1 LVLGKGIFVAFAG
14 AFALIL
20 VRSELKSVQS
30 IWEAALGELQLQVN
44 KPNFDT
50 WLKDTTGI
58 SYKEGVFVVG
68 VPNVFIGEWLRSR
81 LHSLIKR
88 TLTSIISQPV
98 EVQFTV
104 RPLNPEIQPVA
115 SRQADGGTS
124 TRLKEAPAFRLNSRY
139 TFDNFVVGESNRL
152 AYAAAL
158 EVCEDP
164 GNRYNPLFIYGD
176 TGSGKT
182 HLLHAIGHTAK
193 SRGLTTLIASAEQ
206 FTTQF
211 VVALKN
217 NKIDDFHRKFR
228 ATDFLLVD
236 DIQFLSGKAQTQE
249 CLFHIFNDLYENNC
263 QIVVTSDR
271 PPRAISSITKKL
283 RSRLEWGLIA
293 DLGIPDLETRLAIL
307 KVKSKQLNMAL
318 PPAEVLRFLAVQFQ
332 QNTRELE
339 GALNRVAT
347 YSRLSGEK
355 IDMKLT
361 VESLADIIPK
371 EIKHETGATPKV
383 IITTVANFYG
393 IDTEVLTGKRRDRT
407 AVLARQITMY
417 LLRERNHCSLA
428 EIGRILGDRDH
439 TTVLHGCE
447 KIAAEIDLNPQL
459 QDSINE
465 IRQKLKPRRTRSTS

>member
-1 LVLGKGIFVAFAG
+1 LVRGKGIFVAFEGRVARI
-14 AFALIL
+14 F
-20 VRSELKSVQS
+20 VRSELKSAQS

-50 WLKDTTGI
+50 WLKDTTGV
-58 SYKEGVFVVG
+58 SYREGVFVVG
-68 VPNVFIGEWLRSR
+68 VPNVFIGEWLKSR
-81 LHSLIKR
+81 LYSLIKR
-88 TLTSIISQPV
+88 TVTSIISQPV
-98 EVQFTV
+98 EVQFSV

-124 TRLKEAPAFRLNSRY
+124 ARVKEVPAFRLNPKY

-158 EVCEDP
+158 EVSDDP
-164 GNRYNPLFIYGD
+164 GNKYNPLFIYGD

-182 HLLHAIGHTAK
+182 HLLHSIGHTAK
-193 SRGLTTLIASAEQ
+193 SRGLAILIASAEQ

-211 VVALKN
+211 VIALKN

-228 ATDFLLVD
+228 STHFLLVD
-236 DIQFLSGKAQTQE
+236 DIQFLSGKSQTQE

-263 QIVVTSDR
+263 QIVITCDR

-293 DLGIPDLETRLAIL
+293 DLGVPDLETRLAIL
-307 KVKSKQLNMAL
+307 KCKSKQLNIPL
-318 PPAEVLRFLAVQFQ
+318 PPAEVLRFLAAQFQ

-339 GALNRVAT
+339 GALIRLFT
-347 YSRLSGEK
+347 YSRLRGDK

-361 VESLADIIPK
+361 MQSLADILPK
-371 EIKHETGATPKV
+371 EIKQEIGATPKV
-383 IITTVANFYG
+383 IMTTVANFYG
-393 IDTEVLTGKRRDRT
+393 IDTDVLTGKRRDKT

-447 KIAAEIDLNPQL
+447 KISNEIDLNPQL

-465 IRQKLKPRRTRSTS
+465 IRRKLKPRRTPSSS

>member
-1 LVLGKGIFVAFAG
+1 
-14 AFALIL
+14 L

-50 WLKDTTGI
+50 WLKDTTGV

-81 LHSLIKR
+81 LYSLIKR
-88 TLTSIISQPV
+88 TLTSIVSQSV

-124 TRLKEAPAFRLNSRY
+124 TRLKDSAAAFRLNPKY

-158 EVCEDP
+158 EVSEDP
-164 GNRYNPLFIYGD
+164 GNKYNPLFIYGD

-193 SRGLTTLIASAEQ
+193 ARGLTILIASAEQ

-228 ATDFLLVD
+228 TTDFLLVD
-236 DIQFLSGKAQTQE
+236 DVQFLSGKIQTQE
-249 CLFHIFNDLYENNC
+249 CLFHIFNDLYENSC

-307 KVKSKQLNMAL
+307 KVKSKQLNIAL

-332 QNTRELE
+332 HNTRELE
-339 GALNRVAT
+339 GALNRVVT

-361 VESLADIIPK
+361 VQSLADIIPK
-371 EIKHETGATPKV
+371 ELRQETGATPKV
-383 IITTVANFYG
+383 IMTTVANFYG
-393 IDTEVLTGKRRDRT
+393 IDTDVLTGKRRDKT
-407 AVLARQITMY
+407 AVLARQVTMY
-417 LLRERNHCSLA
+417 LLRERNHCSLS
-428 EIGRILGDRDH
+428 EIGKILGDRDH
-439 TTVLHGCE
+439 TTVLHGYE

-465 IRQKLKPRRTRSTS
+465 IREKLKPRRTPSAS

>member
-1 LVLGKGIFVAFAG
+1 MAFKRN
-14 AFALIL
+14 F
-20 VRSELKSVQS
+20 VRSELKSAQS

-50 WLKDTTGI
+50 WLKDTAGI
-58 SYKEGVFVVG
+58 SYKEGVFVIG
-68 VPNVFIGEWLRSR
+68 VPNVFIAEWLRSR

-88 TLTSIISQPV
+88 TLTSIIGQSV
-98 EVQFTV
+98 DVQFAIRT
-104 RPLNPEIQPVA
+104 PNQELQPVA

-124 TRLKEAPAFRLNSRY
+124 TRMKEPTAFRLNPRY

-158 EVCEDP
+158 EVSEDP
-164 GNRYNPLFIYGD
+164 GNKYNPLFIYGD

-182 HLLHAIGHTAK
+182 HLLHAIGHIAK
-193 SRGLTTLIASAEQ
+193 SKGLTVLIASAEQ

-211 VVALKN
+211 VIALKN

-263 QIVVTSDR
+263 QIIITSDR

-307 KVKSKQLNMAL
+307 KVKSKQLNVAA

-332 QNTRELE
+332 HNTRELE
-339 GALNRVAT
+339 GALNRVVT

-361 VESLADIIPK
+361 AQSLADIIPK
-371 EIKHETGATPKV
+371 DSRHDAGPAPKV
-383 IITTVANFYG
+383 IITTVANFFG
-393 IDTEVLTGKRRDRT
+393 VDTEMLTGKRRDKT
-407 AVLARQITMY
+407 AVLARQVAMY

-428 EIGRILGDRDH
+428 EIGKMLGDRDH
-439 TTVLHGCE
+439 TTVMHGCE
-447 KIAAEIDLNPQL
+447 KIAAEIDVNPQL
-459 QDSINE
+459 QESIDD
-465 IRQKLKPRRTRSTS
+465 IRKKLKPRRTPSAS